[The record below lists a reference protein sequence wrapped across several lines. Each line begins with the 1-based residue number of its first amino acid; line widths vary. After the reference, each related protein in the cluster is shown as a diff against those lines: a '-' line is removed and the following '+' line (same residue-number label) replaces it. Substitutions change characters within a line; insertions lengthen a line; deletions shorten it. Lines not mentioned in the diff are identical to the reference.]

1 METLAA
7 FMLLLSC
14 SKDLAQCREVP
25 APAIAYESIEDC
37 NAELAPAIGRAG
49 EVSRVAIGKCLEF
62 DQSLLEADAEI
73 VWDITPEGGLVAGLV
88 PVTPDEE
95 TDAAL
100 AAMLEDQ
107 EPGDGMLLAN
117 LR

>member
-14 SKDLAQCREVP
+14 STDLADCREVP
-25 APAIAYESIEDC
+25 APVVAYESIGDC
-37 NAELAPAIGRAG
+37 NADLAPAIGRAG
-49 EVSRVAIGKCLEF
+49 EASRVAIGKCLEF

-73 VWDITPEGGLVAGLV
+73 VWDITPEGELVAGLV
-88 PVTPDEE
+88 PVTPDEQ

-100 AAMLEDQ
+100 AAMLDDEV
-107 EPGDGMLLAN
+107 PGDGTLMAN

>member
-14 SKDLAQCREVP
+14 SKDLATCTQIP
-25 APAIAYESIEDC
+25 APTVAYSSVEEC
-37 NAELAPAIGRAG
+37 NAALAPQIGRAG
-49 EVSRVAIGKCLEF
+49 KGAKVAIGKCIEF
-62 DQSLLEADAEI
+62 DQSPLEADAEI
-73 VWDITPEGGLVAGLV
+73 VWDISPQGELVAGLV
-88 PVTPDEE
+88 AVTPDEQ

-100 AAMLEDQ
+100 AELLDEKSDED
-107 EPGDGMLLAN
+107 LLVAR